1 MQLERVLRHPVQVS
15 AELWRHA
22 WVQIAVVTMV
32 SVTAGFVLSRDVPL
46 WMLLGGVGGIIFLAL
61 SFSRPEYVAAALL
74 VIHWGNI
81 HDVLIKYHGI
91 PSLVKP
97 TVAILT
103 VVLLTRRFLSERPR
117 GLVSDPVI
125 WWILAYL
132 VIGATGLWFARSTD
146 TVMKHLLDT
155 AKDCIIA
162 ALIFNL
168 LVTRIAFERAIW
180 GLLIVGVAL
189 STLTVYQEITR
200 TYDNNYWGFAQSAV
214 RQISTTMEDR
224 ARAFGTVNDP
234 NYFGQ
239 LLLVLVPLA
248 VWAILNGRTWLGKT
262 FGIAALLLLLSA
274 IGLTFSRGAYLGAV
288 IVLVVY
294 AMYLRLDARYL
305 LVLPLIGALLY
316 VAPPEFRARFGTL
329 EEVMPGVTNAG
340 AYNDGSIQGR
350 SVKAEIAFAI
360 LADNLIFGVGR
371 GNYRFHYRDYIQE
384 IEGAGSNTERDAHSL
399 YLEVAAEQGI
409 VGFAVFAG
417 LILTVWGR
425 LRVAERLFAAAGERR
440 MAALSVAV
448 KVGFLGYLVT
458 SLFLHGAYGYMFWL
472 QVGMAVAL
480 VVIAQ
485 REATQRPSQSVQ
497 VAQS

>member
-125 WWILAYL
+125 WWMLAYL

-239 LLLVLVPLA
+239 LLLVLAPLA

-440 MAALSVAV
+440 MADLSVAV

>member
-125 WWILAYL
+125 WWMLAYL

-239 LLLVLVPLA
+239 LLLVLAPLA

-350 SVKAEIAFAI
+350 SVKAEIAFVM

>member
-1 MQLERVLRHPVQVS
+1 MQLERILRHPVQTSV
-15 AELWRHA
+15 ELWRHI
-22 WVQIAVVTMV
+22 WVQIAAVTV
-32 SVTAGFVLSRDVPL
+32 ASVAAGFVLSRDVPL
-46 WMLLGGVGGIIFLAL
+46 WILLGGVGGIIFLAL

-117 GLVSDPVI
+117 GLVSDLVI
-125 WWILAYL
+125 WWMLAYM
-132 VIGATGLWFARSTD
+132 VVGATGLWFARSTD
-146 TVMKHLLDT
+146 TVMKHLIDT

-162 ALIFNL
+162 VLIFNL
-168 LVTRIAFERAIW
+168 LATRIAFERAIW
-180 GLLIVGVAL
+180 GLLIVGTAL

-214 RQISTTMEDR
+214 RQISATMNDR

-248 VWAILNGRTWLGKT
+248 VWAILNGRTWRGKT
-262 FGIAALLLLLSA
+262 FGITALLLLLAA

-329 EEVMPGVTNAG
+329 EEVVPGVANAG

-350 SVKAEIAFAI
+350 SVKAEIALTM
-360 LADNLIFGVGR
+360 LADNLMLGVGR

-399 YLEVAAEQGI
+399 YLEVAAEQGVI
-409 VGFAVFAG
+409 GFTVFMG
-417 LILTVWGR
+417 LILAVWSR
-425 LRVAERLFAAAGERR
+425 LRVAERLFAVAGERR
-440 MAALSVAV
+440 MADLSVAV

-458 SLFLHGAYGYMFWL
+458 SLFLHGAYEYMFWL
-472 QVGMAVAL
+472 QIGMAVAL
-480 VVIAQ
+480 VAIAQ
-485 REATQRPSQSVQ
+485 REAAERPIQKAQVGQR
-497 VAQS
+497 

>member
-1 MQLERVLRHPVQVS
+1 MHLERMLKNPI
-15 AELWRHA
+15 
-22 WVQIAVVTMV
+22 QIAAGLWQHVWLQIGLVVV
-32 SVTAGFVLSRDVPL
+32 ASLTAGIIVSRDLPV
-46 WMLLGGVGGIIFLAL
+46 WLLFGGIAGVVVVAIAFIK
-61 SFSRPEYVAAALL
+61 PEYVAAALL

-91 PSLVKP
+91 PSVVKP
-97 TVAILT
+97 MVALLAI
-103 VVLLTRRFLSERPR
+103 VLLWRRFLSSQPR

-125 WWILAYL
+125 WWMLAYL
-132 VIGATGLWFARSTD
+132 VAGAIGLWFARDTD
-146 TVMKHLLDT
+146 AVMKQLVDT

-162 ALIFNL
+162 GLIFNL
-168 LVTRIAFERAIW
+168 LSTRAAFERAVW
-180 GLLIVGVAL
+180 GLLIVGAAL
-189 STLTVYQEITR
+189 SALTVYQEITK
-200 TYDNNYWGFAQSAV
+200 TYDDNYWGFAQAAV
-214 RQISTTMEDR
+214 RQISATMDDR

-248 VWAILNGRTWLGKT
+248 VWASLNGRTWRGKS
-262 FGIAALLLLLSA
+262 FGVAALLLLLAA

-288 IVLVVY
+288 IVLGVY

-305 LVLPLIGALLY
+305 LILPLVGALLY

-329 EEVMPGVTNAG
+329 DEMLPGNNAG
-340 AYNDGSIQGR
+340 AYADGSLQGR
-350 SVKAEIAFAI
+350 TVKAEIA
-360 LADNLIFGVGR
+360 LTMVADNPILGVGR
-371 GNYRFHYRDYIQE
+371 GNYRLHYRDYINE

-409 VGFAVFAG
+409 IGLAVFVG
-417 LILTVWGR
+417 LLATVWGR
-425 LRVAERLFAAAGERR
+425 LRKAEQLFAAADEHR
-440 MAALSVAV
+440 MAALAVAV

-458 SLFLHGAYGYMFWL
+458 SLFLHGAYGYMLWL

-485 REATQRPSQSVQ
+485 REAAQHAVSSMRVSQ
-497 VAQS
+497 